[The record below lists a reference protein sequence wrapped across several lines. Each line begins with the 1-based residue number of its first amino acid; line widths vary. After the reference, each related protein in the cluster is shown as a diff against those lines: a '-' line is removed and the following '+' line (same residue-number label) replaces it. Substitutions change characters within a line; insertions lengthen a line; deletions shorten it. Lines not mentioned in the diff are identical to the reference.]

1 MTGAC
6 VSMNG
11 PPSICG
17 LSRSGYLGPRYSF
30 IGSKEDLW
38 QRPARSRPDHALRL
52 R

>member
-17 LSRSGYLGPRYSF
+17 LFRLGVLRAS
-30 IGSKEDLW
+30 L
-38 QRPARSRPDHALRL
+38 QLHRL
-52 R
+52 RQKTSGSAVPDPDLIMR

>member
-1 MTGAC
+1 MTGAS

-17 LSRSGYLGPRYSF
+17 
-30 IGSKEDLW
+30 EDLW
-38 QRPARSRPDHALRL
+38 QRRARSRRDHALRL

>member
-17 LSRSGYLGPRYSF
+17 LSRLGVLRASLQLHRL
-30 IGSKEDLW
+30 ER
-38 QRPARSRPDHALRL
+38 RPLAAPCPIQT
-52 R
+52 